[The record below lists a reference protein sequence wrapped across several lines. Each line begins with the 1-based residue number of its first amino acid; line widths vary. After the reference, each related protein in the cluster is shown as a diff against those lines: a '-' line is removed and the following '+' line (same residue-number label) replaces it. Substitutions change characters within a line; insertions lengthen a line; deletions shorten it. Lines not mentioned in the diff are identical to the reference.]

1 MAFLEFLVA
10 AAWARIVATYV
21 FQRVTHWLLMGVT
34 AVRAMDVAVLVV
46 VMIMIV
52 VAIRTMN
59 MGLLVHRVYSAI
71 KSTRAL
77 SRKWSLAVSPC
88 FFLEIV
94 IFFKHAYIRGV
105 KRSLLFPQAV

>member
-21 FQRVTHWLLMGVT
+21 FQRVTHWLLMGMT

-71 KSTRAL
+71 KSTRIIPQMVAGCI
-77 SRKWSLAVSPC
+77 AV
-88 FFLEIV
+88 FFSGNSY
-94 IFFKHAYIRGV
+94 FF
-105 KRSLLFPQAV
+105 

>member
-46 VMIMIV
+46 VMIMIMIV

-71 KSTRAL
+71 KSTRIIPQMVAGCI
-77 SRKWSLAVSPC
+77 AV
-88 FFLEIV
+88 FFSGNSCV
-94 IFFKHAYIRGV
+94 F
-105 KRSLLFPQAV
+105 

>member
-1 MAFLEFLVA
+1 
-10 AAWARIVATYV
+10 
-21 FQRVTHWLLMGVT
+21 MGVT
-34 AVRAMDVAVLVV
+34 AVRAMNVAVLVV

-71 KSTRAL
+71 KSTRIIPQMAADCI
-77 SRKWSLAVSPC
+77 AV

-94 IFFKHAYIRGV
+94 VFFKHAYIRGAR
-105 KRSLLFPQAV
+105 RSL